1 MKFALRA
8 ALFGLLLA
16 ASAAASAQ
24 RSVFVTSL
32 PEGVD
37 SRQALEVA
45 RQVLTA
51 NGWTIVPADNTSIG
65 AEKQRSG
72 LRVYVADRALRS
84 KGVRQREHRDEG
96 PQLTA
101 VPQAELDALRADLR
115 AAFAQKLP
123 LAEGKPL

>member
-72 LRVYVADRALRS
+72 LRVYVADRALRFSDQSLRS

-115 AAFAQKLP
+115 AAFAQ
-123 LAEGKPL
+123 